1 MTARGLRAAL
11 CSLAVLVCGLVTVGS
26 APAGAAPDKF
36 CNQVAR
42 LKVAAD
48 ALTGLSGEELAPT
61 SSAVSKSA
69 KALKDMTKQAPKAIK
84 GDLAYLSATFGS
96 LDGMLRTLVSTK
108 LADAKKVTSDLTPK
122 ITKLMSDARLERS
135 LANVNNWTIKNCV

>member
-1 MTARGLRAAL
+1 MSARGLRAAL
-11 CSLAVLVCGLVTVGS
+11 CTLVVVVGALVTIDS
-26 APAGAAPDKF
+26 APANATPDKF
-36 CNQVAR
+36 CNQIAR

-48 ALTGLSGEELAPT
+48 ALTGLSGEELSAT
-61 SSAVSKSA
+61 SSAISKSA

-122 ITKLMSDARLERS
+122 ITKLMSDKRLESS
-135 LANVNNWTIKNCV
+135 LAKVNNWTIKNCV